1 MAIVK
6 RKSVNAAPATGKA
19 IVSVHVENGKKLTPL
34 TLDDFTSE
42 YRAVVKELLTL
53 KRKNTV
59 KSDNFNNPVL
69 NRVVEQAVM
78 RIVYVGQKQRI
89 APSKVRQMVTSG
101 SNSARNQR
109 NWQPQ
114 KALERSSGMLV
125 GASRL
130 RKIG

>member
-6 RKSVNAAPATGKA
+6 RKSVNAASATGKA
-19 IVSVHVENGKKLTPL
+19 IVSVHVENGKKPGLL

-53 KRKNTV
+53 KRKNAV
-59 KSDNFNNPVL
+59 KSGNFDNPVL

-78 RIVYVGQKQRI
+78 RIVYVGQKQKI
-89 APSKVRQMVTSG
+89 APSKIRQMVTSS
-101 SNSARNQR
+101 SNSARSQR

-114 KALERSSGMLV
+114 KALERSSGMLT

>member
-19 IVSVHVENGKKLTPL
+19 IVSVHVENGKKPGPL

-53 KRKNTV
+53 KRKNAV
-59 KSDNFNNPVL
+59 KSGNFDNPVL

-78 RIVYVGQKQRI
+78 RIVYVGQKQKI

-101 SNSARNQR
+101 SNSARSQR

-114 KALERSSGMLV
+114 KALERSSSMLA

>member
-19 IVSVHVENGKKLTPL
+19 IVSVYVENGKKPGPL

-42 YRAVVKELLTL
+42 YRAVVIELLTL
-53 KRKNTV
+53 KQKNEV
-59 KSDNFNNPVL
+59 KSGNFDNPVL

-89 APSKVRQMVTSG
+89 TPSKVRQMVISG
-101 SNSARNQR
+101 SNSSRSQR

-114 KALERSSGMLV
+114 KALERSSGMLA

-130 RKIG
+130 HKIG

>member
-6 RKSVNAAPATGKA
+6 RKSVNTIPATGETN
-19 IVSVHVENGKKLTPL
+19 VSVHVANGKKPAPL
-34 TLDDFTSE
+34 TLDDFTNE

-53 KRKNTV
+53 KHNNAV
-59 KSDNFNNPVL
+59 KSGNFDNPVL

-78 RIVYVGQKQRI
+78 RIVYIGQKQKI
-89 APSKVRQMVTSG
+89 APSKVRQMVISG
-101 SNSARNQR
+101 SNSALSQR

-114 KALERSSGMLV
+114 KSLERSSGMLA

>member
-1 MAIVK
+1 MAKVK
-6 RKSVNAAPATGKA
+6 RKSVNTTPASGNT
-19 IVSVHVENGKKLTPL
+19 IVSVHAENGKKPGPL

-42 YRAVVKELLTL
+42 YRAVVKELLIL
-53 KRKNTV
+53 KRQSAI
-59 KSDNFNNPVL
+59 KSGDYDNPVL
-69 NRVVEQAVM
+69 NKVVEQAVM

-89 APSKVRQMVTSG
+89 APSKVRQMVASG
-101 SNSARNQR
+101 SNSARSQR

-114 KALERSSGMLV
+114 KTLERSSGMLA

>member
-6 RKSVNAAPATGKA
+6 RKSVNAASATGKA
-19 IVSVHVENGKKLTPL
+19 IVSVHVENGKKPGLL

-53 KRKNTV
+53 KRKNAV
-59 KSDNFNNPVL
+59 KSGNFDNPVL

-78 RIVYVGQKQRI
+78 RIVYVGQKQKI
-89 APSKVRQMVTSG
+89 APSKVRQMVTSS
-101 SNSARNQR
+101 SNSARSQR

-114 KALERSSGMLV
+114 KALERSSGMLT